1 MCSSD
6 VRKPL
11 LEVTDVEL
19 MIKCVAKTFRQ
30 FRFFLSDPIPKN
42 EKADSAERFIKF
54 LSTLSIMFK
63 D

>member
-6 VRKPL
+6 VKKPL

-19 MIKCVAKTFRQ
+19 LIKCVAKTFRQ
-30 FRFFLSDPIPKN
+30 FRFDPIPKN
-42 EKADSAERFIKF
+42 ENADSTERYIKF
-54 LSTLSIMFK
+54 LSTLSIIFA